1 MDFPHFAALRSS
13 QFASGV
19 TYYQDHYPSTPDHSC
34 ICVMLDLG
42 QGVLLPAIIDT
53 GAPWCMF
60 DPEYVDL
67 LDAPAISHQTI
78 HLSTRIGTLRGTLHR
93 VELTLHADQGQSL
106 LFETTVFKPLLADG
120 ERWLF
125 PNFIGMQNFLDRL
138 RFAVDP
144 SPHVQAFYFGEV

>member
-1 MDFPHFAALRSS
+1 MVFPHFAALRSS
-13 QFASGV
+13 RFASGV
-19 TYYQDHYPSTPDHSC
+19 TRYQDHYPTTPNRSC
-34 ICVMLDLG
+34 ICVTLDLG
-42 QGVLLPAIIDT
+42 HGLLLPAIVDT

-60 DPEYVDL
+60 DPEYIDA
-67 LDAPAISHQTI
+67 LDALPISDQVL

-106 LFETTVFKPLLADG
+106 IVETTVFKPLLADG
-120 ERWLF
+120 ERWSF

-144 SPHVQAFYFGEV
+144 APDGQAFYFGEV